1 MDTGMYMEAMST
13 EKPFTVGQW
22 IITLLLIYLPPINLI
37 FLIYWALSKKGSVN
51 RKNFSIASLIM
62 GTVNFMLFLGLYFWL
77 LWPMIMIEN

>member
-1 MDTGMYMEAMST
+1 MYMEAMNT

-51 RKNFSIASLIM
+51 RKNFSVASLIL
-62 GTVNFMLFLGLYFWL
+62 GTVNFMLFLVLYFWL
-77 LWPMIMIEN
+77 VWPMIMIEN